1 MPGCASRPPR
11 PAADPAWPGRAAPRR
26 ASLLGA
32 CLLGACL
39 MAFSPE
45 STRARAADPLPA
57 ETPVDGAVDSTAKDR
72 QQKLDRG
79 VVYRYDPFRRLLV
92 PTPKSEWKPGHVYH
106 RYSDRLGRHVW
117 SIASADGRMEYALG
131 PGSVHP
137 ARNFDLRVSEAERQ
151 RELEARDPE
160 LARRLAIL
168 GARPTARLATD
179 GTWSLQRTPG
189 AARVF
194 DLETGHRWEWHG
206 DRRTGV
212 VHSGGNA
219 WAIDGDRYRPAF
231 ASSAS
236 FPASPSFPG
245 FGPELW

>member
-1 MPGCASRPPR
+1 MTGLASHLPR
-11 PAADPAWPGRAAPRR
+11 SSVSHGRLRR
-26 ASLLGA
+26 LSLGRG

-39 MAFSPE
+39 VALSPE
-45 STRARAADPLPA
+45 STRARASDPRPDDP
-57 ETPVDGAVDSTAKDR
+57 PVAGAIDITAKDR
-72 QQKLDRG
+72 QRTLDRE
-79 VVYRYDPFRRLLV
+79 VAYRYDPFRRLLV
-92 PTPKSEWKPGHVYH
+92 PTPESEWKPGHVYH
-106 RYSDRLGRHVW
+106 RYSERLGRHVW

-151 RELEARDPE
+151 RELEAREPE

-168 GARPTARLATD
+168 GARPTARLAAD
-179 GTWSLQRTPG
+179 DTWSLDRTPG

-194 DLETGHRWEWHG
+194 DLETGQRWEWHG

-219 WAIDGDRYRPAF
+219 WAIVGDRYRPAF
-231 ASSAS
+231 VP
-236 FPASPSFPG
+236 FPPAFVPFPPA
-245 FGPELW
+245 FVPLPR